1 MEGSFYVLYFSVSLF
16 LSFLF
21 SGQAECLHPF
31 CCAIIIKSHP
41 FLGRRLFVCLFVVA
55 TLRGIMG
62 GCMHVPGEALGQ
74 ISDCHLHNTA
84 SSEGRKSKFATV
96 NLISVLEVKKTTLI
110 SDYYDKAAVW
120 SLLFNNRP
128 SSTNLQT
135 IINHIPIIPNNPLSF
150 QLKIKVESLDCQI
163 CFKSVPSIK

>member
-1 MEGSFYVLYFSVSLF
+1 
-16 LSFLF
+16 
-21 SGQAECLHPF
+21 
-31 CCAIIIKSHP
+31 
-41 FLGRRLFVCLFVVA
+41 
-55 TLRGIMG
+55 
-62 GCMHVPGEALGQ
+62 MHVPGEALGQ

-84 SSEGRKSKFATV
+84 PSEGRKSKFATV

-150 QLKIKVESLDCQI
+150 QLKIKVKSLDCQI

>member
-31 CCAIIIKSHP
+31 CCAMIIKSHP

-84 SSEGRKSKFATV
+84 SSEGRKKNKFATV
-96 NLISVLEVKKTTLI
+96 NRISVLDIWYLI
-110 SDYYDKAAVW
+110 FMIKRLCGAFYSITGRVPPISRLSSITFQLYPIIL
-120 SLLFNNRP
+120 SLFNW
-128 SSTNLQT
+128 
-135 IINHIPIIPNNPLSF
+135 
-150 QLKIKVESLDCQI
+150 K
-163 CFKSVPSIK
+163 

>member
-1 MEGSFYVLYFSVSLF
+1 MM
-16 LSFLF
+16 
-21 SGQAECLHPF
+21 
-31 CCAIIIKSHP
+31 IKSHP

-96 NLISVLEVKKTTLI
+96 NLIS
-110 SDYYDKAAVW
+110 
-120 SLLFNNRP
+120 
-128 SSTNLQT
+128 
-135 IINHIPIIPNNPLSF
+135 PIIPNNPLSF